1 MGARD
6 GEGQP
11 GLFDALGTPEG
22 ERAPERKKSARGK
35 TGKTGQAAEEPAAA
49 APRGGTRSD
58 EPAVVTVSE
67 LTREIAGRL
76 KGLGRVAVEGEVSSL
91 KRAGSGHVYFSL
103 KDGEANLACAIW
115 RSRVAGALRF
125 GLEEGMRV
133 VCHGAIDVY
142 APRGSYSLIVERVEQ
157 RGLGE
162 LLARLEEDKRRLRE
176 QGWFDRHRP
185 LPALPAC
192 IGVVTSRD
200 AAAFQDFLRT
210 RSLRWPGY
218 PVRLAHAPVQG
229 RAAAGEIAEAI
240 GRLDRSGVDV
250 LLVIRGGGSLEDL
263 WCFNELVVAE
273 AIRACSVPVVSG
285 VGHETDVTLA
295 DHVADHRAHTPT
307 DAAQT
312 VIPDRAQRVGEMER
326 SFAYLSEAIERHL
339 GDRAQRLAR
348 AAATRSLRRADTLV
362 ERRQE
367 RIEGLAQRL
376 RSRSMHVLVV
386 AGSALQASA
395 GRLARQSPELR
406 LERSEAR
413 TASAA
418 ARLRAAIQPSFE
430 ARRERLGLAERALE
444 ATSPFA
450 VLARGY
456 SITRRVGERTPL
468 REAAALAPGERI
480 ETLLHR
486 GRLVSEV
493 SEASGPDEDRAQA

>member
-6 GEGQP
+6 GEGQR
-11 GLFDALGTPEG
+11 GLFDALGVPES
-22 ERAPERKKSARGK
+22 ERAPEAKKPPRAPTAAERATPAPEG
-35 TGKTGQAAEEPAAA
+35 TVRADQAAVI
-49 APRGGTRSD
+49 S
-58 EPAVVTVSE
+58 VSE

-76 KGLGRVAVEGEVSSL
+76 KELGRVAVEGEVSSL

-115 RSRVAGALRF
+115 RSRVGSALRF
-125 GLEEGMRV
+125 GLEDGMRV

-162 LLARLEEDKRRLRE
+162 LLAKLEEDKRRLRE

-200 AAAFQDFLRT
+200 SAAFQDFLRT
-210 RSLRWPGY
+210 RSLRWPAY

-229 RAAAGEIAEAI
+229 RAAAGEIADAI

-250 LLVIRGGGSLEDL
+250 LLVLRGGGSLEDL

-312 VIPDRAQRVGEMER
+312 VIPDRARHVGEMER
-326 SFAYLSEAIERHL
+326 AFAYLSEAIERHL
-339 GDRAQRLAR
+339 GGREERLAR

-362 ERRQE
+362 EHRKE
-367 RIEGLAQRL
+367 RIESLAQRL
-376 RSRSMHVLVV
+376 RSRTMHSLVV
-386 AGSALQASA
+386 ADGALQARA

-413 TASAA
+413 TASCA
-418 ARLRAAIQPSFE
+418 ARLRAAIQPSLE
-430 ARRERLGLAERALE
+430 SRRERLGLAERALE

-456 SITRRVGERTPL
+456 SITRRVGGRAPL
-468 REAAALAPGERI
+468 REAESLAPGERI

-486 GRLVSEV
+486 GRLVSDV
-493 SEASGPDEDRAQA
+493 SEVSGPDEDRAQA